1 MSVVVLGMNAPKS
14 CYGCDLARFLS
25 TKEPYCIR
33 TMKVVGLPGKR
44 PNWCPL
50 HPLPEKH
57 GRLID
62 ADDYAAE
69 MKERQADAM
78 LWKEKAARNN
88 DMTTFARGDQAMR
101 TFSEAKLTLDNMET
115 IVEAE
120 GD

>member
-33 TMKVVGLPGKR
+33 TMKVVGPPGKR

-62 ADDYAAE
+62 ADELVRLLGDWGRTTSNE
-69 MKERQADAM
+69 FV
-78 LWKEKAARNN
+78 NN
-88 DMTTFARGDQAMR
+88 MP
-101 TFSEAKLTLDNMET
+101 T